1 MFAALT
7 LIVFG
12 IVWKYGWTTPAIA
25 PENIRTTEQL
35 QNILDLVRDQRWT
48 TARQAIETY
57 EKSALSDSERQQAAD
72 VRTRFEKSA
81 RTRVEQA
88 LATAVEL
95 VGAGRITDAR
105 LVLEQAKEPAAAC
118 GWNDRLATALSKLPT
133 T

>member
-1 MFAALT
+1 M
-7 LIVFG
+7 
-12 IVWKYGWTTPAIA
+12 
-25 PENIRTTEQL
+25 TEQL

-105 LVLEQAKEPAAAC
+105 LILEQAEEPAAAC
-118 GWNDRLATALSKLPT
+118 GWSDRLATALGKLPAP
-133 T
+133 